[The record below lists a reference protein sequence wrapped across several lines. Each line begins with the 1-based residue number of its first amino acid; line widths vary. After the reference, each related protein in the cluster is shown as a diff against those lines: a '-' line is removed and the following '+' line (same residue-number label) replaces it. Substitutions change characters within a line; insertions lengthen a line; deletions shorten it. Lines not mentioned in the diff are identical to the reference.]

1 VLGADGVELPHLAG
15 VVVPGLLR
23 DHERHIQTLN
33 DLILELG
40 GTPKH
45 EPHATGPFKEALQ
58 SLGGLAGDKGVLIA
72 WRTNELQVRT
82 KYDTYASRAML
93 WPDHVKRA
101 IDDDPRP
108 GRFLLTGSVRAE
120 LTSAGWPATGRV
132 VRVPLWG
139 LCERELASRVGAGSL
154 IVGGGM
160 LFVIAALAFFTGT
173 QVGLQG
179 VASLEQIGAQA
190 YVGLISSF
198 ANVREITPLIA
209 GIALA
214 AKIGAGYTAEL
225 GAMRISEEIDAAEVI
240 GIRPI
245 PYLVST
251 RLWAALIPTIPLY
264 LLALFSAFLAT
275 RLIVTGFF
283 TVSPGAYDTRLE
295 LFLPPIDI
303 LYSVAKAVVFVIV
316 VILIHTYYGFYAK
329 GGPAGVGVAVGRAI
343 RASITAVVILNMILS
358 LAFWAAGGETIKI
371 AG

>member
-1 VLGADGVELPHLAG
+1 MAAGEATPVGVTAG
-15 VVVPGLLR
+15 
-23 DHERHIQTLN
+23 T
-33 DLILELG
+33 
-40 GTPKH
+40 
-45 EPHATGPFKEALQ
+45 
-58 SLGGLAGDKGVLIA
+58 
-72 WRTNELQVRT
+72 
-82 KYDTYASRAML
+82 RAMRT
-93 WPDHVKRA
+93 VS
-101 IDDDPRP
+101 RP
-108 GRFLLTGSVRAE
+108 LRPFE
-120 LTSAGWPATGRV
+120 
-132 VRVPLWG
+132 
-139 LCERELASRVGAGSL
+139 ELADQMRFWGEAVGAMPYSLKWWRSVILPQISDVVVGAGSL

-179 VASLEQIGAQA
+179 VAALDQIGAQA

-209 GIALA
+209 GIAIA

-264 LLALFSAFLAT
+264 LLALFSAFFAT
-275 RLIVTGFF
+275 RLIVTGFY
-283 TVSPGAYDTRLE
+283 TVSPGAYDTRLD
-295 LFLPPIDI
+295 LFLPPIDV
-303 LYSVAKAVVFVIV
+303 LYSVIKAVIFVV
-316 VILIHTYYGFYAK
+316 VVVLIHTYYGFYAK

-343 RASITAVVILNMILS
+343 RASITAVVILNMVLS

>member
-1 VLGADGVELPHLAG
+1 VAENALPRVDTSTRA
-15 VVVPGLLR
+15 LR
-23 DHERHIQTLN
+23 T
-33 DLILELG
+33 
-40 GTPKH
+40 
-45 EPHATGPFKEALQ
+45 
-58 SLGGLAGDKGVLIA
+58 
-72 WRTNELQVRT
+72 
-82 KYDTYASRAML
+82 ASRPLRPFEELSDQMRFWGESIAAMPYSL
-93 WPDHVKRA
+93 KWWR
-101 IDDDPRP
+101 
-108 GRFLLTGSVRAE
+108 SVI
-120 LTSAGWPATGRV
+120 LPQISDV
-132 VRVPLWG
+132 V
-139 LCERELASRVGAGSL
+139 VGAGSL

-179 VASLEQIGAQA
+179 VAALDQIGAQA

-209 GIALA
+209 GIAIA

-240 GIRPI
+240 GVRPI

-264 LLALFSAFLAT
+264 LLALFSAFFAT
-275 RLIVTGFF
+275 RLIVTGFY
-283 TVSPGAYDTRLE
+283 TVSPGAYDTRLD

-303 LYSVAKAVVFVIV
+303 FYSVLKAVVFVV
-316 VILIHTYYGFYAK
+316 VVVLIHTYYGFYAK

-343 RASITAVVILNMILS
+343 RASITAVVILNMVLS

>member
-1 VLGADGVELPHLAG
+1 MAAGEATTTSTPAG
-15 VVVPGLLR
+15 VRALR
-23 DHERHIQTLN
+23 GVSRPL
-33 DLILELG
+33 
-40 GTPKH
+40 K
-45 EPHATGPFKEALQ
+45 PFE
-58 SLGGLAGDKGVLIA
+58 
-72 WRTNELQVRT
+72 
-82 KYDTYASRAML
+82 
-93 WPDHVKRA
+93 
-101 IDDDPRP
+101 
-108 GRFLLTGSVRAE
+108 
-120 LTSAGWPATGRV
+120 
-132 VRVPLWG
+132 
-139 LCERELASRVGAGSL
+139 ELADQMRFWGEAIGAMPYSLKWWRSVILPQISDVVIGAGSL

-160 LFVIAALAFFTGT
+160 LFVIAALSFFTGT

-209 GIALA
+209 GIAIA

-264 LLALFSAFLAT
+264 LLALFSAFFAT
-275 RLIVTGFF
+275 RLIVTGFY
-283 TVSPGAYDTRLE
+283 TVSPGAYDTRLD
-295 LFLPPIDI
+295 LFLPPVDI
-303 LYSVAKAVVFVIV
+303 FYSVIKAIIFVIV
-316 VILIHTYYGFYAK
+316 VVLIHTYYGFYAK

-343 RASITAVVILNMILS
+343 RASITAVVILNMVLS

>member
-1 VLGADGVELPHLAG
+1 VAAIERARTPAD
-15 VVVPGLLR
+15 
-23 DHERHIQTLN
+23 
-33 DLILELG
+33 
-40 GTPKH
+40 
-45 EPHATGPFKEALQ
+45 
-58 SLGGLAGDKGVLIA
+58 
-72 WRTNELQVRT
+72 
-82 KYDTYASRAML
+82 
-93 WPDHVKRA
+93 
-101 IDDDPRP
+101 
-108 GRFLLTGSVRAE
+108 VRA
-120 LTSAGWPATGRV
+120 LRTVSR
-132 VRVPLWG
+132 PLKPF
-139 LCERELASRVGAGSL
+139 EELADQMRFWGEAIAAMPFSLKWWRSVILPQISDVVVGAGSL

-179 VASLEQIGAQA
+179 VAALDQIGAQA

-225 GAMRISEEIDAAEVI
+225 GAMRISEEIDACEVI

-251 RLWAALIPTIPLY
+251 RLWAALIPVIPLY
-264 LLALFSAFLAT
+264 LLALFSAFFAT
-275 RLIVTGFF
+275 RLIVTGFY
-283 TVSPGAYDTRLE
+283 TVSPGAYDTRLD
-295 LFLPPIDI
+295 LFLPPVDI
-303 LYSVAKAVVFVIV
+303 FYSVAKAIVFVIV

-343 RASITAVVILNMILS
+343 RASITAVVILNMVLS